1 MRGNPRRTV
10 AVVIALVVVLA
21 IIGVVAYRAGRSQS
35 ATTPRASS
43 RSTQPS
49 TPNPGPSDPS
59 TAASSGP
66 SGTTTEP
73 GLQRGTATAGGGGR
87 TIGPDGLPLGFPD
100 TSDGAATAAT
110 NYLMWLNSFRITDKA
125 KADAMAQAAAADMTA
140 RTTLIH
146 SCDETRSGM
155 HGLTADQLEPSRG
168 AYALT
173 SYSTSDA
180 TVYIWAPEVT
190 TETDG
195 TTTQLWAIDA
205 VRVVWAGG
213 DWKLDGELI
222 AKVGGAASDP
232 ADPAGNPTSAEK
244 RAILAKVP
252 ADPGDI
258 TDSADQ
264 TWFEYANAA
273 R

>member
-1 MRGNPRRTV
+1 MRNPRRTI
-10 AVVIALVVVLA
+10 AIVVALVVVLA
-21 IIGVVAYRAGRSQS
+21 IVGVVAYLGGRSQS
-35 ATTPRASS
+35 ASNPPRS
-43 RSTQPS
+43 STQPTTS
-49 TPNPGPSDPS
+49 RPTTSNPAVSAS
-59 TAASSGP
+59 ASSSETSP
-66 SGTTTEP
+66 EP
-73 GLQRGTATAGGGGR
+73 GLRRGSATAGSGGR
-87 TIGPDGLPLGFPD
+87 TTGPDGLPLGFPH
-100 TSDGAATAAT
+100 TPSGAATAAT
-110 NYLMWLNSFRITDKA
+110 NYLMWLNSIRITDKA
-125 KADAMAQAAAADMTA
+125 KADAMAQAAAADAAA
-140 RTTLIH
+140 RTALIH

-155 HGLTADQLEPSRG
+155 KGLTADQLQPTRG
-168 AYALT
+168 AYAVR
-173 SYSTSDA
+173 SYSSTDA
-180 TVYIWAPEVT
+180 TVYVWAPEVT

-205 VRVVWAGG
+205 VHVVWSSG

-222 AKVGGAASDP
+222 AKTGGAAVDP

-244 RAILAKVP
+244 RSILARVP